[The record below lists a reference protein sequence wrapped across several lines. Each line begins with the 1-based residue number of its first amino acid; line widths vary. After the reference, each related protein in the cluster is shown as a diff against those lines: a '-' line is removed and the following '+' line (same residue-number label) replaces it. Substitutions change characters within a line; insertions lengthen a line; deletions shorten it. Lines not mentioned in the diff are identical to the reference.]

1 MIPKAVMAWA
11 AAFALIVPLV
21 TAGEADLVSRT
32 IWGEARGC
40 PQEEREAVAWCV
52 MNRVEDERFPD
63 TIEEVVTAP
72 NRFAGYSPSFPA
84 GPFLAEARD
93 VILRHRLGERGID
106 PSLVW
111 FTGDGVHNNF
121 RSEY

>member
-11 AAFALIVPLV
+11 AAFALVVPLV
-21 TAGEADLVSRT
+21 TTAEADLVSRT

-40 PQEEREAVAWCV
+40 PQEEREAVALCIL
-52 MNRVEDERFPD
+52 NRVEDERFPD

-72 NRFAGYSPSFPA
+72 AQFAGYSPSFPA
-84 GPFLAEARD
+84 GPFREEARD
-93 VILRHRLGERGID
+93 VILRYRLGERGID
-106 PSLVW
+106 PALVW
-111 FTGDGVHNNF
+111 FTGDGRENHF

>member
-1 MIPKAVMAWA
+1 MIPKVVLAWA
-11 AAFALIVPLV
+11 AAFALVVPLV

-40 PQEEREAVAWCV
+40 AKEEREAVAWCIL
-52 MNRVEDERFPD
+52 NRVEDERFPD
-63 TIEEVVTAP
+63 SIEEVVTAP
-72 NRFAGYSPSFPA
+72 YQFAGYDPDFPA

-111 FTGDGVHNNF
+111 FTRDGKRNYF
-121 RSEY
+121 RAEY